1 MRCDF
6 VDVFVLCWW
15 EASATYVPTLWLLY
29 TCLRLRHVMT
39 ASSPIGWNPM
49 TSCKPCHRGCILYV
63 YTCSYRLLI
72 WSNFVDDES
81 WHARLDTMQVHA
93 TDYSWVQRV
102 VDSTCSSDV
111 THATWSVCLLCT
123 NEKQLDR
130 HVSPEVGAC
139 WCGFHIST
147 VSHCFERHTHTR
159 CAKTFYGT
167 VNCNSSMPGLLG
179 CDKFWHPTTV

>member
-111 THATWSVCLLCT
+111 TRLKTT
-123 NEKQLDR
+123 R
-130 HVSPEVGAC
+130 HVVGVFVLHKWKATRPPRIAR
-139 WCGFHIST
+139 GRRVYVTKFPST
-147 VSHCFERHTHTR
+147 GSSCSNIFE
-159 CAKTFYGT
+159 AWLNLPWF
-167 VNCNSSMPGLLG
+167 
-179 CDKFWHPTTV
+179 

>member
-72 WSNFVDDES
+72 WSNFVDDDS

-111 THATWSVCLLCT
+111 TRLKRTPRGRCIRSAQMKSNSTATYRQRSARLRNQVSIHWVKLFKYFWSVA
-123 NEKQLDR
+123 E
-130 HVSPEVGAC
+130 
-139 WCGFHIST
+139 
-147 VSHCFERHTHTR
+147 
-159 CAKTFYGT
+159 
-167 VNCNSSMPGLLG
+167 SSMVLI
-179 CDKFWHPTTV
+179 KENNFASSAYK